1 MQKDIKGDGVGVVG
15 GRCRQMPRMNRSDD
29 DKVEVRRQ
37 ACMAK
42 HEAMRIKNV
51 SVGKEL
57 KNRIIQVP
65 DSGDSLS
72 DSCG

>member
-1 MQKDIKGDGVGVVG
+1 
-15 GRCRQMPRMNRSDD
+15 MNRSDD
-29 DKVEVRRQ
+29 DEVEVRRQ
-37 ACMAK
+37 ACTAK

-51 SVGKEL
+51 SVGKDL

>member
-1 MQKDIKGDGVGVVG
+1 
-15 GRCRQMPRMNRSDD
+15 
-29 DKVEVRRQ
+29 
-37 ACMAK
+37 MAN

-51 SVGKEL
+51 RVGKEL
-57 KNRIIQVP
+57 KNRIIRVP